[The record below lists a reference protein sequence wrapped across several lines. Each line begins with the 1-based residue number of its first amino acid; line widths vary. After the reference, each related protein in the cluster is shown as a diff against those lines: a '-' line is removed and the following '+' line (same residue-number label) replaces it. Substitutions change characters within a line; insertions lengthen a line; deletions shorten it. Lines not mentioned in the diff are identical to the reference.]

1 MYNGAFTTC
10 LADCSL
16 QQSAVVLY
24 HPNYLTFKKYEHFE
38 WNYIKVLARTKKQ
51 SNIFQQ
57 S

>member
-51 SNIFQQ
+51 SNIL
-57 S
+57 